1 MHSFIKGGRCNKR
14 TNQSGK
20 FKGIEAFTYGKSDK
34 KISNLFEEEGLSV
47 EVEQGDGGRGE
58 DKTLLLKKL

>member
-1 MHSFIKGGRCNKR
+1 MEGVIKELTRVEKLKELKHSRMG
-14 TNQSGK
+14 NQK
-20 FKGIEAFTYGKSDK
+20 K

-58 DKTLLLKKL
+58 DNTLLLKKL

>member
-1 MHSFIKGGRCNKR
+1 MEGVIKELTRVEKLKELKHSRMG
-14 TNQSGK
+14 NQK
-20 FKGIEAFTYGKSDK
+20 K

-58 DKTLLLKKL
+58 DNTLLLKKLWFYL